1 MSRLT
6 ILGCTIAALA
16 IFTVAAP
23 EMALAKHVT
32 HKTSSHSS
40 HKSSKHGKSSKGSKS
55 SKSRSRR
62 GRRGSSRHEHESA
75 SRSVPIDGASGRV
88 VDVAAGG
95 KTSVRTY
102 TVKKSQGLDA
112 VSRETGVD
120 TKELAELNH
129 LKEPYHLKL
138 GQKLKVGSSSKS
150 GKSAKSGGHA
160 YVVARGDT
168 LSAVAERF
176 KVSTKELASL
186 NKLGRSKAL
195 RPGSKLTLPE
205 DYEDTGAVSA
215 RLAPSLPRATDF
227 RQIPTEPGQ
236 DATLPPVGP
245 PSQTTAPPL
254 DLAQVKAAGEG
265 KFAWPVNGKVV
276 QSFGSASASKTDDG
290 INVATPV
297 GTPVKAAAGGTVIFA
312 GKQIAAFGNYVL
324 LQHDGGF
331 LTAYGHLDRLNVKIG
346 QHVSQGEELGQSGQ
360 TGQAEEPQLHFE
372 ILYAARRED
381 KSAPVDPMSLLPP
394 Q

>member
-6 ILGCTIAALA
+6 ILGCAAAALA

-23 EMALAKHVT
+23 DMALAKHVT

-40 HKSSKHGKSSKGSKS
+40 HKSSKHGKSSKS
-55 SKSRSRR
+55 SKGKGRHSRR
-62 GRRGSSRHEHESA
+62 GASRHESA
-75 SRSVPIDGASGRV
+75 SRSVPIDGASGKV
-88 VDVAAGG
+88 VDVAG
-95 KTSVRTY
+95 KSSARTY
-102 TVKKSQGLDA
+102 SVKKSQGLDA
-112 VSRETGVD
+112 VSRETGVS
-120 TKELAELNH
+120 TKELAELNN

-138 GQKLKVGSSSKS
+138 GQKLKVGSSS
-150 GKSAKSGGHA
+150 KSAKSGGHA

-176 KVSTKELASL
+176 KVSSKELASL

-195 RPGSKLTLPE
+195 KPGTKLTLPE

-215 RLAPSLPRATDF
+215 RLSPSLPRATDF

-236 DATLPPVGP
+236 DAVLPPVGP

-265 KFAWPVNGKVV
+265 KFIWPLNGKVV
-276 QSFGSASASKTDDG
+276 QPFGSASASKTDDG
-290 INVATPV
+290 INIAAPV
-297 GTPVKAAAGGTVIFA
+297 GAPVKAAAPGTVIFA

-331 LTAYGHLDRLNVKIG
+331 LTAYGHLDKLNVKIG
-346 QHVSQGEELGQSGQ
+346 QHVTQGEELGQSGQ
-360 TGQAEEPQLHFE
+360 TGQADEPQLHFE

-381 KSAPVDPMSLLPP
+381 KSAPVDPMSLLPA

>member
-6 ILGCTIAALA
+6 ILGCAAAALA

-23 EMALAKHVT
+23 DMALAKHVT
-32 HKTSSHSS
+32 HKTSHSSHSS
-40 HKSSKHGKSSKGSKS
+40 HKSSKHGKGSKS
-55 SKSRSRR
+55 SKGKSRH
-62 GRRGSSRHEHESA
+62 GRHGTSSRESA
-75 SRSVPIDGASGRV
+75 SRSVPIDGASGKV
-88 VDVAAGG
+88 VDVASGG
-95 KTSVRTY
+95 SARTY

-112 VSRETGVD
+112 VSRETGVS
-120 TKELAELNH
+120 TKELAELNK

-138 GQKLKVGSSSKS
+138 GQKLKVGSSSK
-150 GKSAKSGGHA
+150 GGKSGGKA

-168 LSAVAERF
+168 MSAVATRF
-176 KVSTKELASL
+176 KVSTKQLTSL

-195 RPGSKLTLPE
+195 KPGSKLTLPE
-205 DYEDTGAVSA
+205 DYEDTGAVTA
-215 RLAPSLPRATDF
+215 RVLPSLPRATDF

-236 DATLPPVGP
+236 DAVLPPVGP

-265 KFAWPVNGKVV
+265 KFVWPLNGKVV
-276 QSFGSASASKTDDG
+276 QPFGSASASKTDDG

-297 GTPVKAAAGGTVIFA
+297 GTPVRAAAGGTVIFA

-346 QHVSQGEELGQSGQ
+346 QHVAQGEELGQSGQ
-360 TGQAEEPQLHFE
+360 TGQADEPQLHFE

-381 KSAPVDPMSLLPP
+381 KSAPVDPMSLLPA